1 MDAFKKGVTHATHLY
16 NAMSGLAHRAPG
28 VVGAVFDNENVC
40 GELICDGIHIHPAV
54 VRTTFKLMPERVCV
68 ISDAMRLSGVE
79 DGGQGMLGVNM
90 VTVKDGKATLPD
102 GTIAGSVTNLHAELK
117 NLVSWGIPLETAVRA
132 MTLTP
137 AKEIGMENE
146 IGSLAPGK
154 RADLVVLDE
163 NLEIVAVYH
172 TDAFAFAVRP

>member
-1 MDAFKKGVTHATHLY
+1 MRRTY

-28 VVGAVFDNENVC
+28 CRGRGVRQRKRR

-137 AKEIGMENE
+137 AKRSAWKTRSAALHPASAQTLLCSMRT
-146 IGSLAPGK
+146 SRLS
-154 RADLVVLDE
+154 RST
-163 NLEIVAVYH
+163 

>member
-1 MDAFKKGVTHATHLY
+1 MRH
-16 NAMSGLAHRAPG
+16 
-28 VVGAVFDNENVC
+28 
-40 GELICDGIHIHPAV
+40 
-54 VRTTFKLMPERVCV
+54 
-68 ISDAMRLSGVE
+68 SDAMRLSGVE

-146 IGSLAPGK
+146 IGSLGTPASGQTLLCSM
-154 RADLVVLDE
+154 RTSRLSRST
-163 NLEIVAVYH
+163 

>member
-1 MDAFKKGVTHATHLY
+1 MRRTCITRCP
-16 NAMSGLAHRAPG
+16 GLAHRAPG

-172 TDAFAFAVRP
+172 